1 MGSVVLVLLS
11 LCCGFCAGFPG
22 EEVNQGARSDRPCQP
37 EACMVLSEQGA
48 MKERLGTVEAKLLT
62 MVSQVE
68 ELGRVNQAQEQQ
80 LTAVKEVLERSRV
93 AFSATLRTSG
103 YANTGPF
110 DEDSVVKYEKVFSN
124 SGNCYNPAT
133 GSFTAMVRGMYYLRY
148 TMYNNN
154 YGNSNSILSLMK
166 NKELLVSTW
175 DTDQPDVHDSASNAV
190 VVQLEV
196 GDSVYVRLW
205 RKRVVYDDANHYNT
219 FSGFLLFTL

>member
-1 MGSVVLVLLS
+1 
-11 LCCGFCAGFPG
+11 
-22 EEVNQGARSDRPCQP
+22 
-37 EACMVLSEQGA
+37 MVLSEHGA
-48 MKERLGTVEAKLLT
+48 MKERLGSVEAKLLT

-80 LTAVKEVLERSRV
+80 LTALKEVLERSRV
-93 AFSATLRTSG
+93 AFSAALRTFVHG
-103 YANTGPF
+103 NTGPF
-110 DEDSVVKYEKVFSN
+110 EQDSIMKYEMVFSN

-154 YGNSNSILSLMK
+154 IGNSNSILSLMK
-166 NKELLVSTW
+166 NNKLLVSTW
-175 DTDQPDVHDSASNAV
+175 DTAQQHDSASNAV

-196 GDSVYVRLW
+196 GDSVYVKLW
-205 RKRVVYDDANHYNT
+205 ARRIVYDDGNHYNT